1 MGRQITYR
9 YNPETDS
16 YERIYPTLGR
26 RLVSLGLYLLVGVAI
41 GAVLFILSFFVL
53 APPSEA
59 NLRKE
64 NSQLRSQYNTLQRR
78 LDASLKVMDGI
89 RQRDDNYYR
98 VLMQMEPLSVT
109 ERYSGIDNEERYRA
123 LENLPDASLITELT
137 HGLDL
142 LDREMY
148 VQSRSFDE
156 LKNAALSQRDKLRH
170 TPAVMPV
177 SVKDYNLSSGFGYRT
192 DPIYGTTEFHAGVD
206 FSGNEGEPIAA
217 TADGVVAEAGWQGGM
232 GYCVEIDHGYN
243 YRTVYA
249 HLRRAVVVKGQ
260 RISRGTKIGEMGS
273 TGKSTSLH
281 LHYEVRFKGEAQNP
295 VNYYFMDITPEQYDA
310 MIRRADNAGNVMD

>member
-1 MGRQITYR
+1 MGRPITYR

-16 YERIYPTLGR
+16 YERIYPTLWH
-26 RLVSLGLYLLVGVAI
+26 RLASISLYLIVGSVI
-41 GAVLFILSFFVL
+41 GAVLFILTFFVL

-64 NSQLRSQYNTLQRR
+64 NAQLRSQYNTLQRR

-98 VLMQMEPLSVT
+98 VLMQMEPVSVT

-123 LENLPDASLITELT
+123 LQHLPDAALITELT
-137 HGLDL
+137 RGLDL
-142 LDREMY
+142 LDRELY

-156 LKNAALSQRDKLRH
+156 LKDNAIAQRDKLRH
-170 TPAVMPV
+170 TPAIMPV
-177 SVKDYNLSSGFGYRT
+177 NVKDYNLSSGFGYRT
-192 DPIYGTTEFHAGVD
+192 DPIYGTSEFHSGVD

-217 TADGVVAEAGWQGGM
+217 TADGTVAQAGWRGRM

-243 YRTVYA
+243 YYTIYA
-249 HLRRAVVVKGQ
+249 HLRHASVVKGQ
-260 RISRGTKIGEMGS
+260 RIARGAKIGEMGS
-273 TGKSTSLH
+273 TGKSTSPH

-295 VNYYFMDITPEQYDA
+295 VNYYFLDITPEQYDA
-310 MIRRADNAGNVMD
+310 MMRRADNAGNVMD